1 MVGRDEDALR
11 RYIHQRREGEHSD
24 EWRETAFIGGWTVYA
39 TQQEVNELS
48 EFLVRWLRAR
58 QHPAEERDPET
69 PLVYITYRAMP
80 QTPTTE

>member
-1 MVGRDEDALR
+1 M
-11 RYIHQRREGEHSD
+11 
-24 EWRETAFIGGWTVYA
+24 YA